1 MTFVHTNVHVL
12 LSAGDPSQFAKIIA
26 AVNTSI
32 AAAEPEITR
41 LDTIAGDGDCGTTLA
56 RGAGAVL
63 AACETGEI
71 DTASLSRGVMSIS
84 NVVTHAMGG
93 TSGALY
99 AIYFAALA
107 AGLTDAHAKSRE
119 KEAPALFPLL
129 AQAAVVAL
137 EKLKSVTAARE
148 GDRTMMDAL
157 IPLVAALD
165 AAKARPAREALRSA
179 LVATEAGCKKTEEL
193 ESVFGRASYVS
204 AEDEGSLKGIADPG
218 ALGLVALVKGI
229 LEGLSP

>member
-1 MTFVHTNVHVL
+1 M
-12 LSAGDPSQFAKIIA
+12 
-26 AVNTSI
+26 NTSI

-63 AACETGEI
+63 AVCETGEI
-71 DTASLSRGVMSIS
+71 DTASLSHGVMSIS
-84 NVVTHAMGG
+84 NIVTHAMGG

-107 AGLTDAHAKSRE
+107 AALTDAHAKSGE
-119 KEAPALFPLL
+119 KAPSLFPLL

-157 IPLVAALD
+157 IPFVAALD
-165 AAKARPAREALRSA
+165 AAKARPAREALKSA
-179 LVATEAGCKKTEEL
+179 LAATEAGCKKTEEL

-229 LEGLSP
+229 LEGLST

>member
-1 MTFVHTNVHVL
+1 M
-12 LSAGDPSQFAKIIA
+12 
-26 AVNTSI
+26 NTSI

-41 LDTIAGDGDCGTTLA
+41 LDTIAGDGDCGSTLA

-71 DTASLSRGVMSIS
+71 DTASLSHGVMSIS

-107 AGLTDAHAKSRE
+107 AGLTDAAHAKSGD
-119 KEAPALFPLL
+119 KAPITLLPLL
-129 AQAAVVAL
+129 ARAAVVAL

-148 GDRTMMDAL
+148 GDRTVMDAL
-157 IPLVAALD
+157 IPFVAALD
-165 AAKARPAREALRSA
+165 AAKARPAQEALRSA
-179 LVATEAGCKKTEEL
+179 LVAAEAGCKRTEEL

>member
-1 MTFVHTNVHVL
+1 M
-12 LSAGDPSQFAKIIA
+12 
-26 AVNTSI
+26 NTSI

-71 DTASLSRGVMSIS
+71 DTASLSHGVMSIS
-84 NVVTHAMGG
+84 NIVTHAMGG
-93 TSGALY
+93 TSGALH

-107 AGLTDAHAKSRE
+107 AGLTDAHAKSGE
-119 KEAPALFPLL
+119 EAPALFPLL
-129 AQAAVVAL
+129 ARAAVVAL

-157 IPLVAALD
+157 IPFVAALD
-165 AAKARPAREALRSA
+165 AAKARPAREALKGA

-229 LEGLSP
+229 LEGLSPLGEGERGR

>member
-1 MTFVHTNVHVL
+1 M
-12 LSAGDPSQFAKIIA
+12 
-26 AVNTSI
+26 NTSI

-56 RGAGAVL
+56 RGASAVL

-71 DTASLSRGVMSIS
+71 DTASLSHGVMSIS
-84 NVVTHAMGG
+84 NIVTHAMGG

-107 AGLTDAHAKSRE
+107 AGLTDAHARSGE
-119 KEAPALFPLL
+119 EEEEAPALFPLL
-129 AQAAVVAL
+129 ARAAVVAL

-157 IPLVAALD
+157 IPFVAALD
-165 AAKARPAREALRSA
+165 AAKARPAREALESA

>member
-1 MTFVHTNVHVL
+1 M
-12 LSAGDPSQFAKIIA
+12 
-26 AVNTSI
+26 
-32 AAAEPEITR
+32 TR

-71 DTASLSRGVMSIS
+71 DTASLSHGVMSIS

-99 AIYFAALA
+99 AIYFAAPA
-107 AGLTDAHAKSRE
+107 AGLTDDAHAKSRD
-119 KEAPALFPLL
+119 KAPTTLLPLL
-129 AQAAVVAL
+129 ARAAVVAL
-137 EKLKSVTAARE
+137 EKLKGVTAARE
-148 GDRTMMDAL
+148 GDRTVMDAL
-157 IPLVAALD
+157 IPFVAALD
-165 AAKARPAREALRSA
+165 AAKARPAQEALKSA

>member
-1 MTFVHTNVHVL
+1 M
-12 LSAGDPSQFAKIIA
+12 
-26 AVNTSI
+26 NTSI
-32 AAAEPEITR
+32 AAAEPDITR

-56 RGAGAVL
+56 RGAGAVV
-63 AACETGEI
+63 AACKTGEI
-71 DTASLSRGVMSIS
+71 DTASLSHGVMSIS

-107 AGLTDAHAKSRE
+107 AGLTDAHVKSGD
-119 KEAPALFPLL
+119 KAPTLLPLL

-148 GDRTMMDAL
+148 GDRTVMDAL
-157 IPLVAALD
+157 IPFVAALD
-165 AAKARPAREALRSA
+165 AAKARPAQEALKSA
-179 LVATEAGCKKTEEL
+179 LVAAEAGCKKTKEL

-218 ALGLVALVKGI
+218 ALGLVVLVQGI

>member
-1 MTFVHTNVHVL
+1 M
-12 LSAGDPSQFAKIIA
+12 
-26 AVNTSI
+26 NTSI

-41 LDTIAGDGDCGTTLA
+41 FDTLAGDGDCGTTLA

-63 AACETGEI
+63 SACETGEI
-71 DTASLSRGVMSIS
+71 DTASLSHGVMSIS
-84 NVVTHAMGG
+84 NIVTHAMGG

-107 AGLTDAHAKSRE
+107 AGLTDAHARPGE
-119 KEAPALFPLL
+119 EAAPALFPLL
-129 AQAAVVAL
+129 AQAAVIAL

-157 IPLVAALD
+157 IPFVAALD
-165 AAKARPAREALRSA
+165 AARARPAPEALESA
-179 LVATEAGCKKTEEL
+179 LVAAEAGCKKTEEL

-204 AEDEGSLKGIADPG
+204 AEDEGSLRGIADPG
-218 ALGLVALVKGI
+218 ALGLVWYDIVWYGI
-229 LEGLSP
+229 FYVVWGGPMAP

>member
-1 MTFVHTNVHVL
+1 MN
-12 LSAGDPSQFAKIIA
+12 
-26 AVNTSI
+26 NSI
-32 AAAEPEITR
+32 VAAEPEITR

-56 RGAGAVL
+56 RGASAVL

-71 DTASLSRGVMSIS
+71 DTASLSHGVMSIS
-84 NVVTHAMGG
+84 NIVTHAMGG

-107 AGLTDAHAKSRE
+107 AGLTDAHARSGDG
-119 KEAPALFPLL
+119 APGLFPLL

-137 EKLKSVTAARE
+137 EKLKTVTAARE

-157 IPLVAALD
+157 IPFVAALD
-165 AAKARPAREALRSA
+165 AAKERPAREALKSA

-218 ALGLVALVKGI
+218 ALGLVALVQGI

>member
-1 MTFVHTNVHVL
+1 M
-12 LSAGDPSQFAKIIA
+12 
-26 AVNTSI
+26 NTSI

-71 DTASLSRGVMSIS
+71 DTASLSHGVMSIS
-84 NVVTHAMGG
+84 NIVTHAMGG

-107 AGLTDAHAKSRE
+107 AGLTDAHAISGE
-119 KEAPALFPLL
+119 EAEAPALFPLL
-129 AQAAVVAL
+129 ARAAVVAL
-137 EKLKSVTAARE
+137 EKLKGVTAARE

-157 IPLVAALD
+157 IPFVAALD
-165 AAKARPAREALRSA
+165 AAKARPAREALQSA